1 MAQVNYT
8 QGLPSGF
15 VHDRKKLLVICS
27 LSTELIQF
35 VGWKQTCL
43 FGSSKQIIMIGKTFS
58 FQSLR
63 KMFNLG
69 ATSTVIEY
77 MSFLEDSFLLFTIPK
92 FGYSGLL

>member
-1 MAQVNYT
+1 MAKVNYT
-8 QGLPSGF
+8 QDLPAGF
-15 VHDRKKLLVICS
+15 VPDRKKITRYLF

-43 FGSSKQIIMIGKTFS
+43 FGRSKQIIMMGKTFS

-69 ATSTVIEY
+69 ATSTIIEY
-77 MSFLEDSFLLFTIPK
+77 ISFLEDSFLLFTIPK